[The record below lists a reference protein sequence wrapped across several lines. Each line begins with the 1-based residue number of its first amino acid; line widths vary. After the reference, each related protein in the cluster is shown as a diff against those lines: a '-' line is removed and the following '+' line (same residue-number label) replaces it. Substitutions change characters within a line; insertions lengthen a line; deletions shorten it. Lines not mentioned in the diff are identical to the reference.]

1 MLRPAF
7 KTPAGAIPVQG
18 NRELPIPMD
27 FRTVA
32 SFEDDLS
39 YELRCGEIDF
49 IQSVFID
56 NADAA
61 VNLTIQF
68 KYGILQRIICPARC
82 QGFFPV
88 LVIGAVKFVASS
100 ASGLIIPVVW
110 SNTKRPCQIW
120 NCS

>member
-7 KTPAGAIPVQG
+7 KTPAGAIPAQG
-18 NRELPIPMD
+18 NREMSIPMD
-27 FRTVA
+27 FRTTQ
-32 SFEDDLS
+32 SLEDDLS
-39 YELRCGEIDF
+39 NELRCGEIDF

-61 VNLTIQF
+61 NNLTIQF
-68 KYGILQRIICPARC
+68 KYGILQRIICPAHC

-88 LVIGAVKFVASS
+88 LVIGAVKFTASS
-100 ASGLIIPVVW
+100 ASGLLIPVVW